1 MKFTVIKNLQKDSA
15 MSLVLRGFLVFILL
29 YLISDIFV
37 MKSNFGISPEAL
49 NTTLFGDEEAYI
61 DPMNEASFLEF
72 WHTQIFFIMMILLTL
87 SSIFIRVAKR
97 SRAILT
103 NTLMISAILSLV
115 SLPFAFYFSSFFV
128 NIYLIAYFLWH
139 LAAFYMIIYSFW
151 KLNARSV

>member
-15 MSLVLRGFLVFILL
+15 MSLILRGFLLFILL

-37 MKSNFGISPEAL
+37 MKSNFGISPETL
-49 NTTLFGDEEAYI
+49 NATLFGDEEAYI

-87 SSIFIRVAKR
+87 SSIFIRVAKK

-103 NTLMISAILSLV
+103 NTLMISAILSLI
-115 SLPFAFYFSSFFV
+115 SLPLAFYLSSFFV
-128 NIYLIAYFLWH
+128 NIYLVTYFLWH
-139 LAAFYMIIYSFW
+139 LVALYMIVYSFW